1 MRTTIKNTPAFL
13 MLYVLVIAG
22 MALFIE
28 TELDALVHQLMNET
42 ARLVGTEMAGALHE
56 PSVEY
61 LLGNER
67 SRKQDLSQLIAGAKA
82 RSDTLVS
89 IQVVDA
95 RGRVIA
101 TDDRRQVAA
110 IRRRPNAIFKSD
122 LKPMLL
128 DSSQHRFDDGKRVLV
143 TPLVRRDRLLGYI
156 SIGLSNQGM
165 ISLHRH
171 VYSSFLMAALAGFVA
186 LVALGGLLQLQL
198 RRLGASLTTLIK
210 AVVKGESEIL
220 AGRDDEFLEMCHAAR
235 HPGNQLKAAR
245 GQASLAETRPNAV
258 ANIFEVG
265 VILIGPQG
273 APEYM
278 NESAKRIFIG
288 DRPED
293 FDTRFAK
300 LRAELDGA
308 IGQLCRPR
316 GVAGTTHVEMTD
328 ATGVSRRLRVE
339 LHALDLGDT
348 QGCLLIIKDCDLLDA
363 MDENLRAATRARSLS
378 RLYAAAAHD
387 LKAPLNAMSLQL
399 ELLRRGLDTTEA
411 DVSRRLRHHV
421 HVLTQEMQHL
431 NRLLSSLLEQGAPT
445 AEGRAVVN
453 LTSLINELL
462 TLLTP
467 QARSQRVTLDV
478 EPAEH
483 AICVFGNPAQLKQ
496 ALLNVTLNALEC
508 VPDGGHVDIHLST
521 DSATASVVISDD
533 GPGIPVALLNSI
545 FDMHF
550 TTKKT
555 GAGIGLYV
563 ARAVAESHGGEI
575 RVDSQ
580 LGAGSTFTISLPL
593 HRANR
598 RTQA

>member
-101 TDDRRQVAA
+101 ADDQRQVAA

-156 SIGLSNQGM
+156 SIGLSNRGM

-171 VYSSFLMAALAGFVA
+171 GYSSFLMAALAGFVA

-198 RRLGASLTTLIK
+198 RRLGASLTTLME
-210 AVVKGESEIL
+210 AVAKGESEIL
-220 AGRDDEFLEMCHAAR
+220 TGRDDKFLEMCHAAR

-308 IGQLCRPR
+308 IGQRCRPR
-316 GVAGTTHVEMTD
+316 GVAGTTHIEMTD

-411 DVSRRLRHHV
+411 EVSRRLRHHV

>member
-101 TDDRRQVAA
+101 ADDRRQVAA

-156 SIGLSNQGM
+156 SIGLSNRGM

-198 RRLGASLTTLIK
+198 RRLGASLTTLME
-210 AVVKGESEIL
+210 AVAKRESEIL
-220 AGRDDEFLEMCHAAR
+220 TGRDDEFLEMCHAAR
-235 HPGNQLKAAR
+235 HPGNHLKAAR

-258 ANIFEVG
+258 ANIFEIG

-273 APEYM
+273 APKYM

-316 GVAGTTHVEMTD
+316 GVAGTTHIEMTD

-533 GPGIPVALLNSI
+533 GPGIPVALLDSI

>member
-13 MLYVLVIAG
+13 ILYVLVIAG

-101 TDDRRQVAA
+101 ADDRRQVAA

-156 SIGLSNQGM
+156 SIGLSNRGM

-198 RRLGASLTTLIK
+198 RRLGASLTTLME
-210 AVVKGESEIL
+210 AVAKGESEIL
-220 AGRDDEFLEMCHAAR
+220 TGRDDEFLEMCHAAR

-308 IGQLCRPR
+308 IGQRCRPR
-316 GVAGTTHVEMTD
+316 GVAGTTHIEMTD

>member
-42 ARLVGTEMAGALHE
+42 ARLVGSEMAGALHE

-82 RSDTLVS
+82 HSDTLVS

-101 TDDRRQVAA
+101 ADDRRQVAA

-156 SIGLSNQGM
+156 SIGLSNRGM

-171 VYSSFLMAALAGFVA
+171 VYSSFLMAALAGFAA

-198 RRLGASLTTLIK
+198 RRLGASLTTLME
-210 AVVKGESEIL
+210 AVAKGESEIL
-220 AGRDDEFLEMCHAAR
+220 TGRDDEFLEMCHAAR
-235 HPGNQLKAAR
+235 RPGNQLKAAR
-245 GQASLAETRPNAV
+245 GQASLAETRPNTV

-316 GVAGTTHVEMTD
+316 GVAGTTHIEMTD

-363 MDENLRAATRARSLS
+363 MDEDLRAATRARSLS

-399 ELLRRGLDTTEA
+399 ELLRRGLDITEA

-563 ARAVAESHGGEI
+563 ARAVAESHGGDI

>member
-1 MRTTIKNTPAFL
+1 
-13 MLYVLVIAG
+13 
-22 MALFIE
+22 
-28 TELDALVHQLMNET
+28 
-42 ARLVGTEMAGALHE
+42 
-56 PSVEY
+56 
-61 LLGNER
+61 
-67 SRKQDLSQLIAGAKA
+67 
-82 RSDTLVS
+82 
-89 IQVVDA
+89 
-95 RGRVIA
+95 
-101 TDDRRQVAA
+101 
-110 IRRRPNAIFKSD
+110 
-122 LKPMLL
+122 
-128 DSSQHRFDDGKRVLV
+128 
-143 TPLVRRDRLLGYI
+143 
-156 SIGLSNQGM
+156 LSNRSM

-171 VYSSFLMAALAGFVA
+171 VYSSFLMAALAGFAA

-198 RRLGASLTTLIK
+198 RRLGASLTTLME
-210 AVVKGESEIL
+210 AVAKGESEIL
-220 AGRDDEFLEMCHAAR
+220 TGRDDEFLEMCHAAR
-235 HPGNQLKAAR
+235 RPGNQLKAAR

-316 GVAGTTHVEMTD
+316 GVAGTTHIEMTD

-363 MDENLRAATRARSLS
+363 MDEDLRAATRARSLS

-399 ELLRRGLDTTEA
+399 ELLRRGLDITEA

-508 VPDGGHVDIHLST
+508 VPEGGHVDIHLST

-563 ARAVAESHGGEI
+563 ARAVAESHGGDI